1 MQFFSQLSDDQ
12 FALLGCAVA
21 LIVTGTMMSLSHY
34 IGLSKQRR
42 MQKTTRTLKP
52 GVQHSDRSQR
62 RAA

>member
-1 MQFFSQLSDDQ
+1 MQFFSQLTDDQ

-21 LIVTGTMMSLSHY
+21 LIVTGTMMSLSYY
-34 IGLSKQRR
+34 IGQANQRR
-42 MQKTTRTLKP
+42 TPKTTRTLKP